1 MKNIS
6 EKAKKPNHPC
16 FNCPDRCGGCALTCD
31 RWKKY
36 EEKRSEYY
44 AAQKKAHDLS
54 ELDSDIWNRRVMR
67 VFRRS
72 RNKKGK

>member
-1 MKNIS
+1 MQ
-6 EKAKKPNHPC
+6 EKIANPKPPC
-16 FNCPDRCGGCALTCD
+16 FNCPDRHGGCLLTCD
-31 RWKKY
+31 LWKKY
-36 EEKRSEYY
+36 EAKRSEYY
-44 AAQKKAHDLS
+44 EAQKKAHDLS